1 MVKRLIALAII
12 IGAAWWYWT
21 GPYRQSL
28 EPDSPAQLK
37 QNAEDMRLCL
47 RGAAYGPGAT
57 GQGGGNEEAQCSEQL
72 GLYEVEG
79 VWYRKKGGAD

>member
-1 MVKRLIALAII
+1 MVGRLIALAII

-21 GPYRQSL
+21 GPYRESR
-28 EPDSPAQLK
+28 EPDSPAQLE

-57 GQGGGNEEAQCSEQL
+57 GVGGGDEEAQCAEKL

-79 VWYRKKGGAD
+79 TWYRKKVGAD